1 MIVLFQKEVNLW
13 GDYKM
18 LYRFRDMDHLL
29 GKYEELERQEIY
41 FASQNELN
49 DPLEGML
56 QIIWDGDEIAWRGLI
71 NNYLLCLE
79 HTFTLYRL
87 GASMEE
93 LQDIPVFKTS
103 DDLPTKAYGNLYG
116 EIKKEFFEKTE
127 ANQFINAFGKDD
139 IAISQNELSFFLR
152 YFHTA
157 AIEIAIKVHHQN
169 GLISD
174 EEMQHIFKPNPSG
187 EVDISKVISAFV
199 KAKIDKDEKQKELF
213 EFLSSMYD
221 QYILEMQFGVYESF
235 NEMQKK
241 WSFIYMGFTEKYVE
255 NLTKLIYP
263 NCFVSCF
270 SRGFSNSSMWGNY
283 ADGHRGACLIFDTK
297 EFEGKSRLPIYLPY
311 SYSSNGVSYR
321 YIDKEFSKVTYHSK
335 LQAINFFDSLGR
347 LNGIQL
353 EKWLVDEN
361 KNRSKNYERIH
372 KDMDHWRRNYWD
384 FFEKMNCSKTKDWEY
399 EEEFR
404 LYITDSFFEFREA
417 KERVIKYKF
426 ENLNGIIFG
435 IKTTTEDKI
444 RIIKIIAQK
453 CKEHK
458 REEFSFYNAAYDL
471 ESEEIKIKKLTVLSK
486 LKIL

>member
-1 MIVLFQKEVNLW
+1 
-13 GDYKM
+13 M
-18 LYRFRDMDHLL
+18 LYRFRDMDHLV
-29 GKYEELERQEIY
+29 GKYEELKRQEIY

-56 QIIWDGDEIAWRGLI
+56 QVIWNGDEIAWRGLI

-87 GASMEE
+87 GVSMEE
-93 LQDIPVFKTS
+93 LLDIPVFKTS
-103 DDLPTKAYGNLYG
+103 DDLPTKSYCNLYD
-116 EIKKEFFEKTE
+116 EIKKAFYEKTE
-127 ANQFINAFGKDD
+127 VIQIVKAFGGND
-139 IAISQNELSFFLR
+139 IVVLQNELLFFLR
-152 YFHTA
+152 YFHIA
-157 AIEIAIKVHHQN
+157 AIEIIIEVHYKN
-169 GLISD
+169 GLIS
-174 EEMQHIFKPNPSG
+174 EKEMKHISKPKPSRG
-187 EVDISKVISAFV
+187 VDISKVIDAYV
-199 KAKIDKDEKQKELF
+199 KAKTNKNAKQKELF

-221 QYILEMQFGVYESF
+221 QYILEMQVGIYESF

-241 WSFIYMGFTEKYVE
+241 WSFIYMSFTEKYIE

-270 SRGFSNSSMWGNY
+270 SQDFSNSSMWGNY

-297 EFEGKSRLPIYLPY
+297 EFEGKPRMPLYLPY
-311 SYSSNGVSYR
+311 SYSSGGASYG
-321 YIDKEFSKVTYHSK
+321 YTDKEFSKVTYHSK

-353 EKWLVDEN
+353 AKWLVDEN
-361 KNRSKNYERIH
+361 KNKSKNYEWIH

-399 EEEFR
+399 EQEFR
-404 LYITDSFFEFREA
+404 LYITDSFFEFKEA
-417 KERVIKYKF
+417 KERAIKYKF

-453 CKEHK
+453 CKEIK
-458 REEFSFYNAAYDL
+458 REEFNFYQAVYDPEL
-471 ESEEIKIKKLTVLSK
+471 AEIKIKKLDVLSK
-486 LKIL
+486 IKIIVNDQS